1 LRRLALLAVG
11 LGWMATGAACETVDL
26 GTPPADINAC
36 RPGQQFF
43 IDQIWPNV
51 LGKDY
56 AGKRCYDSSCH
67 DNGKPLTLA
76 APAITMMVPIPLP
89 MDWMA
94 NYISASEQMN
104 CSNVKASPLLAIPAG
119 IAGPHGGGKMFD
131 PNGPEALLLQMWV
144 TQP

>member
-1 LRRLALLAVG
+1 MRRLVAVLGAVG
-11 LGWMATGAACETVDL
+11 ACVLATACQTVDL

-36 RPGQQFF
+36 RPGQMFF
-43 IDQIWPNV
+43 ETVWNEV

-56 AGKRCYDSSCH
+56 GGKHCYDASCH

-76 APAITMMVPIPLP
+76 PPAITSMVPIPLP
-89 MDWMA
+89 MDWRA

-104 CSNVKASPLLAIPAG
+104 CSNVKASPLLAIPSG
-119 IAGPHGGGKMFD
+119 IAGPHGGGKMFE